1 MRLAVRVTPRG
12 GRDAIDGWMADEAGR
27 PVLKVRVSAA
37 ATEGAANAA
46 VLALLAKSLGLP
58 KSRLSLAGGDTSRLK
73 QIEVEGLGP
82 EDLAR
87 AFGSP
92 PA

>member
-1 MRLAVRVTPRG
+1 MRLAVRATPRG

-27 PVLKVRVSAA
+27 PVLKVRVAAA

-46 VLALLAKSLGLP
+46 VLALLANSLGLP
-58 KSRLSLAGGDTSRLK
+58 KSRLSLARGDTSRLK
-73 QIEVEGLGP
+73 QIEVEGLAP